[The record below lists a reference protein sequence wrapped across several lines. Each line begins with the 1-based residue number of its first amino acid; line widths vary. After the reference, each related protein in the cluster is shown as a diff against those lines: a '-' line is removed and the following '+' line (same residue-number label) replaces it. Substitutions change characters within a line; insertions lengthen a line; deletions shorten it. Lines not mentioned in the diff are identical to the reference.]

1 MGIVKNS
8 LLTFGMKVGFVGSL
22 MQIADY
28 VQIINQFRGR
38 WLQVL

>member
-1 MGIVKNS
+1 MEIVKNS
-8 LLTFGMKVGFVGSL
+8 LLAKCREAGFVGSL

-28 VQIINQFRGR
+28 VQIINRFRGR